1 MDRSREFVDALVQSF
16 APAAYTLD
24 EQDRRSYEADW
35 RGLIDEPA
43 VAVLLPSSTVEVAEM
58 VKLCARFG
66 MAIVPQGGRTGLVA
80 GAVPIKA
87 FAQVIISMRRMSK
100 IRGIDSVNNTMVIE
114 GGVILQS
121 AQEAAAAI
129 DRLFPL
135 SLASEGSCHIGG
147 TIATNAGGI
156 QVLSY
161 GSMRHQVL
169 GLEVVLPDG
178 QIWDGLRSLRKDNT
192 GLDLKQLFIG
202 SEGMFG
208 IITAATVRLLP
219 RPKCTLTM
227 LAAIDSAGQALE
239 TFVKVQNLCGADLT
253 SCEYFTSG
261 GLEMVLDHLPDSVAP
276 FRESYP
282 AYVLLEV
289 ASLDSSADLLGRLE
303 PMLAELL
310 ENETI
315 KDMVVAQSEV
325 QRLALWKL
333 REGISEAERAIG
345 GAIKHDIAV
354 PISCIPDVITKI
366 SEGLHGV
373 APGCRLNIFGHLGDG
388 NLHVNVVPPQG
399 VALSEFYSHDRCVTS
414 YIERTAVEAG
424 GTFSAEHGI
433 GQLRVDSLE
442 KYRAP
447 VELAL
452 MRTIKDAIDPTWMMN
467 PGKVLNLAR

>member
-1 MDRSREFVDALVQSF
+1 MDRTEKFIDVLVQTFPS
-16 APAAYTLD
+16 ATYVI
-24 EQDRRSYEADW
+24 EGQERRPYEADW
-35 RGLIDEPA
+35 RGLVDRPA
-43 VAVLLPSSTVEVAEM
+43 VAVLLPASTAEVAAM
-58 VKLCARFG
+58 VKLCREFG
-66 MAIVPQGGRTGLVA
+66 IAIVPQGGRTGLVA
-80 GAVPIKA
+80 GAVPVGA
-87 FAQVIISMRRMSK
+87 VPQVIVSTQRMNK
-100 IRGIDSVNNTMVIE
+100 IRSIDPINNTMEID
-114 GGVILQS
+114 GGVILQV

-161 GSMRHQVL
+161 GSMRQQVL

-178 QIWDGLRSLRKDNT
+178 QIWNGLRGLRKDNT

-219 RPKCTLTM
+219 RPKSALTM
-227 LAAIDSAGQALE
+227 LAAIDSAGQALKAF
-239 TFVKVQNLCGADLT
+239 TKIQNLCGADLT
-253 SCEYFTSG
+253 SCEYFTAG
-261 GLEMVLDHLPDSVAP
+261 GLEMVLDHLPDSTAP
-276 FRESYP
+276 FRERHP

-289 ASLDSSADLLGRLE
+289 TSLDSSTDFFGRLE
-303 PMLAELL
+303 PVLAELL
-310 ENETI
+310 ETGTI
-315 KDMVVAQSEV
+315 ADMVVAQSEV

-333 REGISEAERAIG
+333 REGISEAERAAG

-354 PISCIPDVITKI
+354 PISGIPDVIDKI
-366 SEGLHGV
+366 SQWLHGIL
-373 APGCRLNIFGHLGDG
+373 PSCKLNVFGHLGDG
-388 NLHVNVVPPQG
+388 NLHVNIAPPAG
-399 VALSEFYSHDRCVTS
+399 TSLSSFYSQGKRVTA
-414 YIERTAVEAG
+414 YVEQAAIEAG

-433 GQLRVDSLE
+433 GQLRVESLE

-447 VELAL
+447 VELEL

-467 PGKVLNLAR
+467 PGKVLSLAR